1 MYVVRLWLTTRAR
14 TCVCKIQTET
24 SLNLVV
30 AHSIRLVVQKFFY
43 QFLDGSDGNAILSI
57 ILSRRSYW

>member
-1 MYVVRLWLTTRAR
+1 M
-14 TCVCKIQTET
+14 CVCKIQTET
-24 SLNLVV
+24 SLNLLV

-57 ILSRRSYW
+57 ILSRRSYR